1 MKLLPAM
8 LELLLDELELDEL
21 ELSEE
26 AGVVRVTVD
35 PAVEGFGLL
44 ARLVAV
50 PILLTVC
57 CSALEVLPA

>member
-1 MKLLPAM
+1 MRISCSMKLLPAM

-35 PAVEGFGLL
+35 P
-44 ARLVAV
+44 
-50 PILLTVC
+50 
-57 CSALEVLPA
+57 SA